1 MATKKKKI
9 LIMTATGAYN
19 LGDELIL
26 KEELQFLQSHYGE
39 YAEFKIFT
47 YDEKSAFIH
56 DPEVPFVNY
65 FPNDVFRKFFQNI
78 GYFIKNI
85 WLISRADVIIIGG
98 GGLIFD
104 NEPGV
109 SFGLLI
115 FQWWFRTKIARVFG
129 TTIVYLGISLE
140 VKNTKNKMKLS
151 KIFYPW
157 DFIIVRDTHSLE
169 LLQALEI
176 PSSQIP
182 DIAFLHEPQV
192 MQKPERKRVGISVR
206 GGFLGDGEESIPHI
220 YSYLLEHGYDPV
232 FLVHTT
238 SGDEQQND
246 LLFIKRIMAGM
257 TYNITGTIE
266 QTMKVYPT
274 LHAVIGMRYHAGVL
288 ACVHDIPCIMVSYGP
303 KTEELVNLL
312 SIKELTLF
320 LGDVS
325 FDNFE
330 KMWHTLEANYDTY
343 ATRMRDR
350 HQKIRSDLMKMLQ
363 NL

>member
-1 MATKKKKI
+1 
-9 LIMTATGAYN
+9 
-19 LGDELIL
+19 
-26 KEELQFLQSHYGE
+26 
-39 YAEFKIFT
+39 
-47 YDEKSAFIH
+47 
-56 DPEVPFVNY
+56 
-65 FPNDVFRKFFQNI
+65 
-78 GYFIKNI
+78 
-85 WLISRADVIIIGG
+85 
-98 GGLIFD
+98 
-104 NEPGV
+104 
-109 SFGLLI
+109 
-115 FQWWFRTKIARVFG
+115 
-129 TTIVYLGISLE
+129 
-140 VKNTKNKMKLS
+140 
-151 KIFYPW
+151 
-157 DFIIVRDTHSLE
+157 
-169 LLQALEI
+169 
-176 PSSQIP
+176 
-182 DIAFLHEPQV
+182 